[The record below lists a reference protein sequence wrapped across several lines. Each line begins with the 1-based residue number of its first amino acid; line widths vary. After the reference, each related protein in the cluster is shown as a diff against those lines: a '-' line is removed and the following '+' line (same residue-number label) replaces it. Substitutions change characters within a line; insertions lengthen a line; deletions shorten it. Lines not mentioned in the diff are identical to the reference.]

1 MIRMRPDR
9 QNINAQAC
17 RRTGGVRVPQSV
29 QFRWE
34 VFNIFNHPNF
44 VLMDRFFNE
53 TGAGYLTSVAAVG
66 TGGARI
72 MQFGLKYIF

>member
-1 MIRMRPDR
+1 MA
-9 QNINAQAC
+9 NINLSLQKNW
-17 RRTGGVRVPQSV
+17 RVSERKSV

-44 VLMDRFFNE
+44 VLMDRNFNE
-53 TGAGYLTSVAAVG
+53 TAAGYLSSVAAVG

-72 MQFGLKYIF
+72 MQFGLKYLF